1 MHDLVL
7 DVRRVCEDGGTHD
20 GGGVVR
26 QEGAR
31 VPARVAR
38 AVAPALNVAS
48 APREEPQRPRAVA
61 RDAAEALDEQQ
72 RYLVVFVAKG
82 IVVECMF
89 SITTRR
95 VGCISPPHTTGRGG
109 NVDPECSGIPM
120 FK

>member
-38 AVAPALNVAS
+38 AIAPALDVAS

-72 RYLVVFVAKG
+72 RYLVGSA
-82 IVVECMF
+82 
-89 SITTRR
+89 
-95 VGCISPPHTTGRGG
+95 P
-109 NVDPECSGIPM
+109 
-120 FK
+120 